1 MSLLSY
7 ISAYCNSA
15 FFLGNHLIKYLLPFL
30 YIFVNEM
37 NLSILTDVPQK
48 QVEMQILE
56 PYPRSMETETL
67 GVDLPIGILQSLSGD
82 SDSHETEFEEAW
94 LYRIGAMRK
103 RDTNA
108 VGLGLALGQR
118 PSN

>member
-1 MSLLSY
+1 
-7 ISAYCNSA
+7 
-15 FFLGNHLIKYLLPFL
+15 
-30 YIFVNEM
+30 M

-82 SDSHETEFEEAW
+82 SDSH
-94 LYRIGAMRK
+94 
-103 RDTNA
+103 
-108 VGLGLALGQR
+108 
-118 PSN
+118 